1 MFIRAYLRAST
12 KEQDAKR
19 AKSEL
24 IAFANDHGHKIAAFY
39 VENESGAILVRPKL
53 MQLIEDAHKADVIL
67 VEQIDRLARL
77 NQADWDTLKRMLSEK
92 KLSIVSKELPIS
104 CMTPQSESSIE
115 FMISILQTINSMM
128 LDMLAAIVRK
138 DYEDGLN
145 RQMQCIACTKVNTQI
160 LKYSNNQ
167 ILKYSNTQILKYSN
181 TQILKY
187 SNTQILKIILIIYIH
202 ACQIKIASYQYFIKL
217 NRLKKNTNY
226 ALGYGMLA
234 ESFTN

>member
-1 MFIRAYLRAST
+1 M
-12 KEQDAKR
+12 
-19 AKSEL
+19 
-24 IAFANDHGHKIAAFY
+24 
-39 VENESGAILVRPKL
+39 RPTL

-160 LKYSNNQ
+160 LKYSN
-167 ILKYSNTQILKYSN
+167 
-181 TQILKY
+181 
-187 SNTQILKIILIIYIH
+187 TQILKIILIIYIH